1 MNFKNKLILYAVLFV
16 ILLLISCSSNK
27 TSQNTLSSHVSP
39 NNCRIN
45 GTVVSIE
52 EIREKT
58 GHCSTE
64 PCLAKVKINNVIETG
79 SSFSKPLIKGDTIK
93 IKFEFTLA
101 ETNKDLFPAL
111 NFVLPGLSSGDSFIG
126 DVEFLKVI
134 QLNSST
140 SPLEYRIF
148 NYNKID

>member
-1 MNFKNKLILYAVLFV
+1 MNFKSKLNLSTVLFV
-16 ILLLISCSSNK
+16 ILLLLSCSSNK
-27 TSQNTLSSHVSP
+27 TSQNTLPSHVSP
-39 NNCRIN
+39 NSCRIN
-45 GTVVSIE
+45 GTIVSIE
-52 EIREKT
+52 EISEKT
-58 GHCSTE
+58 GPCSIE

-101 ETNKDLFPAL
+101 ETNKDLFPTL
-111 NFVLPGLSSGDSFIG
+111 NYVLPGLFSGDSFIG
-126 DVEFLKVI
+126 DVEIIKVI

-140 SPLEYRIF
+140 TPIEYRIF